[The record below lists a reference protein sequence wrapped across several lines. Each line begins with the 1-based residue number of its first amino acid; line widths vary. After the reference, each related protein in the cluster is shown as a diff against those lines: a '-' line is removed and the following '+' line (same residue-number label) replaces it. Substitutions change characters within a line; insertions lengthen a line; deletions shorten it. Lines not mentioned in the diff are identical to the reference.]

1 MRALVVVTA
10 LCVATRVVGAQQNAI
25 AAAKNARSAE
35 NAHIAAE
42 QRPEATDPSK
52 KSSDAPSPSAAA
64 SKSAAPVATTASARP
79 GTQLTV
85 AQKDTIVV
93 PPTIMREQYD
103 YTRDGRRDPYV
114 SLLTTNELRPT
125 ISDLKLTAVLLDHTG
140 SHSVATLRDQTDNKQ
155 YRVTAGSTL
164 GRMRVTAIKST
175 TVIFTIEEFG
185 STRQDSLL
193 LHDPTKAR
201 TR

>member
-1 MRALVVVTA
+1 MRALFTATA
-10 LCVATRVVGAQQNAI
+10 LCIAAHSASAQQNAI
-25 AAAKNARSAE
+25 DAAKHARDAE
-35 NAHIAAE
+35 NAHVAAE
-42 QRPEATDPSK
+42 QRVDAPAPQAK
-52 KSSDAPSPSAAA
+52 KSSDAQTAAKPAAKAAA
-64 SKSAAPVATTASARP
+64 PARP

-103 YTRDGRRDPYV
+103 YTRDGRRDPFV

-125 ISDLKLTAVLLDHTG
+125 MSDLMLTAVLLDHAG
-140 SHSVATLRDQTDNKQ
+140 SRSVATLRDQTDNKQ
-155 YRVTAGSTL
+155 YRVTTGSAL
-164 GRMRVTAIKST
+164 GRMRVTAIKNN

>member
-1 MRALVVVTA
+1 MRALVAVTA
-10 LCVATRVVGAQQNAI
+10 LCVATRLGAQQNAI
-25 AAAKNARSAE
+25 AAAKNARNAE

-42 QRPEATDPSK
+42 QRPEAAEPQK
-52 KSSDAPSPSAAA
+52 KSSDAQPASAPATKPA
-64 SKSAAPVATTASARP
+64 PAAPARP
-79 GTQLTV
+79 GAQLTV
-85 AQKDTIVV
+85 AQKDTMVV
-93 PPTIMREQYD
+93 PPTIMREEFD
-103 YTRDGRRDPYV
+103 YTRDGRRDPFV

-125 ISDLKLTAVLLDHTG
+125 ISDLKLTAVLLDHAG

-155 YRVTAGSTL
+155 YRVTPGSTL
-164 GRMRVTAIKST
+164 GRMRVTAIKSN

-193 LHDPTKAR
+193 LRDPTKAR

>member
-1 MRALVVVTA
+1 MRALVALTA
-10 LCVATRVVGAQQNAI
+10 LCVATRALGAQQNAI
-25 AAAKNARSAE
+25 AAAKNARNAE

-42 QRPEATDPSK
+42 QRPDAADSQK
-52 KSSDAPSPSAAA
+52 KTSDAQPASAPAA
-64 SKSAAPVATTASARP
+64 KPAPAQARP

-103 YTRDGRRDPYV
+103 YSRDGRRDPYV

-125 ISDLKLTAVLLDHTG
+125 ISDLKLTAVLLDHTT

-164 GRMRVTAIKST
+164 GRMRVTAIKSN